1 MEAAR
6 RSEDPSS
13 MPAVFDEAPSSG
25 QEGPRLEGPL
35 DSLHAQPATGPS
47 ADPAAEEMQPEA
59 EAAQESVQGPPAWQV
74 PKGIRVKDVCAL
86 VEENRAWMEE
96 PTERKGLTGRKNMYD
111 VCGNLIIVKCTS
123 SERVVELSEEDV
135 EQITRSLR
143 KDATESIFEGGT
155 LQCREGVHLGGVP
168 VEHMTIQGILCE
180 GGDLRVKYWK
190 SGDERHDMWMTAEKH
205 GRVQGMDAI
214 PEKLRGF
221 NLGEVNARRHKD
233 RLRAAG
239 TVVVL
244 RTGVAYVDVTEQG
257 KFAPLAGFVSHY
269 WGQETIEFSEIL
281 LRHAQKV
288 YPEDPGEMCYYVCT
302 FSNNQHSVDLGG
314 DDLAHSPFNM
324 ALEYIA
330 SCYRAR
336 QESMYGAVMMFDKAC
351 APLTRIW
358 CIYEIFRCHSLGLTL
373 DLFSCEG
380 QICRTSES
388 ELMNEIIERLRNLNL
403 QEVGSSEP
411 QDKLNIEAA
420 ISDHPGGATAV
431 AGKVQ
436 LQVMDLVTFSGC
448 LSITRNAFTGKQVE
462 PEEIELKDLSTGEV
476 KTSNALIQACIEG
489 GLPRI
494 LLIGPGGSGKTVFA
508 REVVRRVVDWARRD
522 AGIIPVRVPLA
533 ELALHTKDLTG
544 DPLRRWAERAF
555 GAESRELFRGDRKL
569 LLVLDGFDEAG
580 AARRRIVDW
589 LQGWLE
595 AHSCRYVGLI
605 MTSRPSGT
613 DQVLEADGVVRDAV
627 PIPVFAQLSATCFVT
642 RDQLPERSR
651 VELRGSSV
659 GLTTRLMAS
668 VAQGFLL
675 HRFVFKRSEV
685 DNLPEVDL
693 QPGTHRVKVRR
704 KDPRQIFSAAVTL
717 QGPADA
723 ARVRGGLLEQALRDA
738 GGEPSR
744 SYKVGVVCGER
755 LRILNEDLSALDGLR
770 QCFPCDVYLC
780 QTSDSEPRDIEEKSE
795 DVDVTVQAI
804 GDSHVILTGSLKVG
818 DVLVLNGENKE
829 RSYMLWPP
837 RSCFILT
844 MDTAVTECPT
854 ELTQI
859 TAQTELSTGLGFQ
872 PLELLPLTELAATRI
887 AKCREDE
894 LRTLP
899 GEVWQTPLM
908 ASLLCKYR
916 EEHEELPAAGA
927 VAELELMRFAVEALL
942 AQAAQRTGSSGLR
955 EMLRP
960 VCLRVLKAGQRLLR
974 EADFAGKEV
983 LFQEALRGHLSFFE
997 PAAGHDAVQI
1007 YHLRMHE
1014 LLAAEAWRDS
1024 QPPAQDRQ
1032 GWKNAF
1038 GEVQAQPMLRG
1049 ALCYVLM
1056 MAMPEMAQMPELQID
1071 LSELQHPLAAAELEI
1086 LCRGLQTCLQPRS
1099 EKLLLHL
1106 LEGSSIGL
1114 EGARGL
1120 GAALR
1125 RFGQLRELDLGL
1137 REAEAGLGAEEA
1149 AALAG
1154 GLARLQELTQLK
1166 LGLYRND
1173 QLGAE
1178 GWRSLAEAL
1187 GGLPKLA
1194 ALELGLG
1201 HCKLGAEE
1209 ASALAGGLAR
1219 LQELTQLKLGLYRND
1234 QLGAEGWRSLAE
1246 ALGGLPKLAALELG
1260 LGHCKLGAEEAAALA
1275 SGLARLQELTQLKLD
1290 LGGNEELGLGRSLAE
1305 ALGGL
1310 PKLAALELGLGRCKL
1325 GAEDAAAQAAA
1336 LAGALARL
1344 QELTQ
1349 LKLDLGG
1356 NDELGL
1362 QGGLALAG
1370 ALRRLPAL
1378 AKLDADF
1385 RTLYPCEGVEEK
1397 AELRA
1402 ALEALPVAEKTI
1414 KV

>member
-1 MEAAR
+1 MRHIQALREDEASLQRMRSEEHGINFEASNPFLEAMEAAR
-6 RSEDPSS
+6 RPEDPSS
-13 MPAVFDEAPSSG
+13 MLAELDEAPG
-25 QEGPRLEGPL
+25 AEQEGPL
-35 DSLHAQPATGPS
+35 DSLDVQPATSPS
-47 ADPAAEEMQPEA
+47 ADPTAEEMQPEA

-180 GGDLRVKYWK
+180 GGDLRMKYWQ

-244 RTGVAYVDVTEQG
+244 RTGVAYVDITEQG
-257 KFAPLAGFVSHY
+257 KFAPLCGFVSHY

-281 LRHAQKV
+281 LLHAKKV

-314 DDLAHSPFNM
+314 DDLATSPFNM

-330 SCYRAR
+330 SCYRTR

-476 KTSNALIQACIEG
+476 RTSNAIIEACIEG
-489 GLPRI
+489 RLPRI
-494 LLIGPGGSGKTVFA
+494 LLIGPGGSGKTIFA
-508 REVVRRVVDWARRD
+508 REVVRRVVDWARQD
-522 AGIIPVRVPLA
+522 TAAGIIPVRIPLA
-533 ELALHTKDLTG
+533 ELAQHVQDPTG
-544 DPLRRWAERAF
+544 DPLRCWAERAF

-595 AHSCRYVGLI
+595 AHSGRVVCVI

-613 DQVLEADGVVRDAV
+613 DQVLEADGVVCDAV
-627 PIPVFAQLSATCFVT
+627 PLTVLAQLSDTRFVT
-642 RDQLPERSR
+642 RDLLPEKSL
-651 VELRGSSV
+651 VELRGCSA
-659 GLTTRLMAS
+659 GLTTRLVAS

-675 HRFVFKRSEV
+675 ER
-685 DNLPEVDL
+685 DEVDL
-693 QPGTHRVKVRR
+693 EPGMHRVTVRR
-704 KDPRQIFSAAVTL
+704 KDPHQVFSSAMTL
-717 QGPADA
+717 QGPADV
-723 ARVRGGLLEQALRDA
+723 ARAQGGLLEQALLAA

-744 SYKVGVVCGER
+744 PFKLGIVLAATGNTGEHYPD
-755 LRILNEDLSALDGLR
+755 EDLSVLNYLNGV
-770 QCFPCDVYLC
+770 FPCDVYLH
-780 QTSDSEPRDIEEKSE
+780 QTSDSEPGHIDEKPE
-795 DVDVTVQAI
+795 DMDVTLEAV
-804 GDSHVILTGSLKVG
+804 GDRQVVLTGSLQVG
-818 DVLVLNGENKE
+818 AVLVLNGENEEK
-829 RSYMLWPP
+829 SCYKLWPP
-837 RSCFILT
+837 RRCFILT
-844 MDTAVTECPT
+844 VDRAVTEYPT
-854 ELTQI
+854 ELTQL
-859 TAQTELSTGLGFQ
+859 TAQTELSTGLCFQ
-872 PLELLPLTELAATRI
+872 PLELLPLTEPAAARI

-894 LRTLP
+894 LRALP

-908 ASLLCKYR
+908 ASLLGKYR
-916 EEHEELPAAGA
+916 EEQEELPASAGA
-927 VAELELMRFAVEALL
+927 AAELELMRFAVEALL
-942 AQAAQRTGSSGLR
+942 AQAEQRTGRSGLR
-955 EMLRP
+955 EMLHA
-960 VCLRVLKAGQRLLR
+960 VCLRTLKAGQRLLR

-983 LFQEALRGHLSFFE
+983 MFQEALRGHLSFFE
-997 PAAGHDAVQI
+997 PAAGQDAVQI

-1024 QPPAQDRQ
+1024 QPPAQDQ
-1032 GWKNAF
+1032 HGWKNAF

-1049 ALCYVLM
+1049 VLHYVLM
-1056 MAMPEMAQMPELQID
+1056 MEMPEMAQMPQQQID
-1071 LSELQHPLAAAELEI
+1071 LSELQYPLAAAELEI
-1086 LCRGLQTCLQPRS
+1086 LFGGLQTCLEPRS

-1106 LEGSSIGL
+1106 PRCGSSIGGL
-1114 EGARGL
+1114 EGARSL

-1125 RFGQLRELDLGL
+1125 RFGRLRELDLKMGS
-1137 REAEAGLGAEEA
+1137 AGLG
-1149 AALAG
+1149 
-1154 GLARLQELTQLK
+1154 R
-1166 LGLYRND
+1166 
-1173 QLGAE
+1173 GAQQ
-1178 GWRSLAEAL
+1178 
-1187 GGLPKLA
+1187 
-1194 ALELGLG
+1194 
-1201 HCKLGAEE
+1201 
-1209 ASALAGGLAR
+1209 AS
-1219 LQELTQLKLGLYRND
+1219 T
-1234 QLGAEGWRSLAE
+1234 
-1246 ALGGLPKLAALELG
+1246 
-1260 LGHCKLGAEEAAALA
+1260 C
-1275 SGLARLQELTQLKLD
+1275 
-1290 LGGNEELGLGRSLAE
+1290 
-1305 ALGGL
+1305 
-1310 PKLAALELGLGRCKL
+1310 
-1325 GAEDAAAQAAA
+1325 
-1336 LAGALARL
+1336 
-1344 QELTQ
+1344 
-1349 LKLDLGG
+1349 
-1356 NDELGL
+1356 
-1362 QGGLALAG
+1362 
-1370 ALRRLPAL
+1370 
-1378 AKLDADF
+1378 
-1385 RTLYPCEGVEEK
+1385 
-1397 AELRA
+1397 
-1402 ALEALPVAEKTI
+1402 
-1414 KV
+1414 